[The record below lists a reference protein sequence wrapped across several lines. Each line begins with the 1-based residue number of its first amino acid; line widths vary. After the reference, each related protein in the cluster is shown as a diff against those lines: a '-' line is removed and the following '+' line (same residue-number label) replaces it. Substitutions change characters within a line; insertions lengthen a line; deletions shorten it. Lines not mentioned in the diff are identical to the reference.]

1 MDELGFFRGLG
12 YDCKCGGTAHGGG
25 SGKVG
30 VNGGRMGWGTCVS
43 EVVNEGEGRER
54 ICQRGWGLGKGAGY
68 GEATPMPGAMIWAK
82 V

>member
-1 MDELGFFRGLG
+1 
-12 YDCKCGGTAHGGG
+12 
-25 SGKVG
+25 
-30 VNGGRMGWGTCVS
+30 MGWETCVS
-43 EVVNEGEGRER
+43 EVINGGEGRER